1 MPLRLTTEVVTK
13 VRPRPRLRV
22 PQLAVAWESRGQMF
36 AGSLWAV
43 MKGPKAPKEFRG
55 YPYFRDCYVQRPF
68 PKGAMLAS
76 SLWYVVLFLIPI
88 PIWQALAP
96 QQEQRQ
102 LALPRIEVTWYEP
115 ARDLAPITL
124 PGEPTRPS
132 PPGKPGKSL
141 PKRGADAFH
150 PRQSI
155 LSSPLK
161 PTHPRQTL
169 IRPDAPVEPPK
180 LLPQMPN
187 IVQWAQ
193 PTQPTRPRL
202 QIDTAALARLR
213 PKRPAQ
219 RPLSEMPV
227 PEVPNQETDV
237 GELNIASSATKVER
251 PRLGMN
257 PSSAPRVGPGQNG
270 TEASPAP
277 DIAPDLSGGD
287 SGLRRLIALSA
298 TPAPPAENLPLPE
311 GNLSARISI
320 SPDGTQ
326 LGVPGGSP
334 NGVPGATGNAG
345 GGAGS
350 AGGTG
355 GAGGTKPGTGGGGV
369 SGIPNVSITGGDPR
383 ALSSVAGLGGSGVP
397 GAGGVSPGM
406 LSKPEPRPA
415 DPEPNR
421 TRPAPGFDRI
431 KPGMMPEE
439 ILGPRRVYT
448 LHVNM
453 PNLSSVT
460 GSWVLSFVELG
471 VELGPGQA
479 PSNDLTGPVPMRKVD
494 PKYPPALARA
504 RVEGEV
510 VLYAVIRRDGTVD
523 SIQLV
528 KSLDPQLDENA
539 MLALSRWRFRPA
551 ERNGEAVELE
561 AIVHI
566 PFRAVAPVY

>member
-1 MPLRLTTEVVTK
+1 MTELVTK
-13 VRPRPRLRV
+13 IKPRPRLRV
-22 PQLAVAWESRGQMF
+22 PQLTVTWEPRWQMF

-55 YPYFRDCYVQRPF
+55 DPYFRDCYVKRPF

-76 SLWYVVLFLIPI
+76 SLWYVLLFLIPI
-88 PIWQALAP
+88 PIWQRLAP
-96 QQEQRQ
+96 RQEQPQ
-102 LALPRIEVTWYEP
+102 FALPRIELTWYEP
-115 ARDLAPITL
+115 ARELPPISQ
-124 PGEPTRPS
+124 PGEPARPS
-132 PPGKPGKSL
+132 PPGEPEKPL
-141 PKRGADAFH
+141 PKRGADTFH

-169 IRPDAPVEPPK
+169 IRPDAPLEPPK

-193 PTQPTRPRL
+193 SVKPARPRL

-213 PKRPAQ
+213 PKRLAQ
-219 RPLSEMPV
+219 RSLSEMAV
-227 PEVPNQETDV
+227 PEIPNQETNV
-237 GELNIASSATKVER
+237 GELNIASSAMQVER
-251 PRLGMN
+251 PLLAMN
-257 PSSAPRVGPGQNG
+257 PSSAPRVGQRQNG
-270 TEASPAP
+270 ADAGPAP
-277 DIAPDLSGGD
+277 DIAPDVSGGD

-311 GNLSARISI
+311 GNLAAHLSI
-320 SPDGTQ
+320 SPEGTQ
-326 LGVPGGSP
+326 PGVPGGSP
-334 NGVPGATGNAG
+334 NGVPEATGNAG

-350 AGGTG
+350 PGGTG
-355 GAGGTKPGTGGGGV
+355 GAGGTNSGTGGGGG
-369 SGIPNVSITGGDPR
+369 SGLPNVSITGGDPR
-383 ALSSVAGLGGSGVP
+383 ALSSVTGPGGSGIP

-406 LSKPEPRPA
+406 PAKPEPRPA
-415 DPEPNR
+415 NPEPNR

-431 KPGMMPEE
+431 KPGMAPEE
-439 ILGPRRVYT
+439 VFGPKRVYT

-453 PNLSSVT
+453 PNLASVT
-460 GSWVLSFVELG
+460 GSWILSFVEMG
-471 VELGPGQA
+471 ADPVPGQ
-479 PSNDLTGPVPMRKVD
+479 PRDSDLTGPVPMRKVD

-551 ERNGEAVELE
+551 GRNGSPIELE

-566 PFRAVAPVY
+566 PFRSVSPLY

>member
-1 MPLRLTTEVVTK
+1 MTEVVTK
-13 VRPRPRLRV
+13 VKPRPRLRV

-55 YPYFRDCYVQRPF
+55 DPYFRDCHVARPI
-68 PKGAMLAS
+68 PKRALLAS

-88 PIWQALAP
+88 PIWQRLAP
-96 QQEQRQ
+96 RQEQPQ
-102 LALPRIEVTWYEP
+102 LALPRIELTWYEP
-115 ARDLAPITL
+115 ARELPPISQ
-124 PGEPTRPS
+124 PGEPE
-132 PPGKPGKSL
+132 KPL
-141 PKRGADAFH
+141 PKWGADAFH

-169 IRPDAPVEPPK
+169 IRPDAPLEPPK

-193 PTQPTRPRL
+193 SVKPARPRL

-219 RPLSEMPV
+219 RPLSEMAV
-227 PEVPNQETDV
+227 PKIPNQETNV
-237 GELNIASSATKVER
+237 GELNIASSAMKVER
-251 PRLGMN
+251 PRLAMN
-257 PSSAPRVGPGQNG
+257 PSSAPRVGQRQDSPDAG
-270 TEASPAP
+270 PAP
-277 DIAPDLSGGD
+277 DIAPDVSGGD
-287 SGLRRLIALSA
+287 SGLRRLIAISA
-298 TPAPPAENLPLPE
+298 TPVPPADNLPLPE
-311 GNLSARISI
+311 GNLAARLSI
-320 SPDGTQ
+320 SPEGTQ
-326 LGVPGGSP
+326 PGVSGGSP

-345 GGAGS
+345 GGPGS
-350 AGGTG
+350 PGGTG
-355 GAGGTKPGTGGGGV
+355 GAGGTNSGTSGGGG
-369 SGIPNVSITGGDPR
+369 SGLPNVSITGGDPR
-383 ALSSVAGLGGSGVP
+383 ALSSITGPVGSGLP
-397 GAGGVSPGM
+397 GAGSVAPGM
-406 LSKPEPRPA
+406 PAKPEPRPA
-415 DPEPNR
+415 NPEPNR

-431 KPGMMPEE
+431 KPGMAPEE
-439 ILGPRRVYT
+439 VFGPKRVYT

-453 PNLSSVT
+453 PNLASVT
-460 GSWVLSFVELG
+460 GSWMLSFVEMG
-471 VELGPGQA
+471 ADSIPGQ
-479 PSNDLTGPVPMRKVD
+479 PPDRDLTGPVPMRKVD

-551 ERNGEAVELE
+551 ERSGNAVELE

-566 PFRAVAPVY
+566 PFRAVSPLY